1 MESNEQL
8 REISSL
14 LERKLIELNTGVDR
28 WSDVQLALQ
37 DAGTNLGD
45 QSEALNQT
53 LKELSPT

>member
-1 MESNEQL
+1 MESNEKL

-14 LERKLIELNTGVDR
+14 LERKLSDLNEGVDR
-28 WSDVQLALQ
+28 WSNVQRSLQ

-53 LKELSPT
+53 LEELSPT